1 MRSGAAVF
9 VNLFCS
15 DGLPGSVP
23 YGVVIDLTLIRS
35 LLFVPGDSAKK
46 LDKAQGVIADALIFD
61 WEDAVLLAHK
71 QKAHDTTI
79 EALRDRDG
87 YSQPIVIRVN
97 PVDGD
102 LFVKDWEAL
111 KECRVDA
118 VMLPKCSS
126 ADDIA
131 LLEHRLDADVA
142 IVPII
147 ETPLGVLNAASI
159 ASCSRRVGA
168 VMFGAEDYSVA
179 MDIER
184 SADELEVL
192 YARSATVTA
201 ARAYG
206 IEAIDSPAMDYR
218 DLDALRESS
227 NRSRRLGF
235 SGRSAIHPNQ
245 VPVINEAFTP
255 SAEQASKA
263 AKLLEEFEQADSG
276 AIGIAGR
283 LIDEP
288 ILRQARRVVARF
300 QRLSG

>member
-1 MRSGAAVF
+1 VRSGAAAL
-9 VNLFCS
+9 VNFSSS

-46 LDKAQGVIADALIFD
+46 LDKAKGVIADALIFD
-61 WEDAVLLAHK
+61 WEDAVLFEHK
-71 QKAHDTTI
+71 QKARDTTI
-79 EALRDRDG
+79 EALRNRDE
-87 YSQPIVIRVN
+87 YSQPIVIRIN
-97 PVDGD
+97 PVGD
-102 LFVKDWEAL
+102 DSFVGDCEAL
-111 KECRVDA
+111 KECRADA
-118 VMLPKCSS
+118 VMLPKCIS

-131 LLEHRLDADVA
+131 LLENRLAPDVA
-142 IVPII
+142 VIPII
-147 ETPLGVLNAASI
+147 ETPLSVLNAASI
-159 ASCSRRVGA
+159 AACSDRVGA
-168 VMFGAEDYSVA
+168 FMFGAEDYSVA
-179 MDIER
+179 MGIER

-218 DLDALRESS
+218 DLDALRKSS
-227 NRSRRLGF
+227 DRSRRLGF

-255 SAEQASKA
+255 SAEQATKA

-276 AIGIAGR
+276 AIGIDGR

-300 QRLSG
+300 GRLSG

>member
-1 MRSGAAVF
+1 VRSGAAAL
-9 VNLFCS
+9 VNFPSS

-23 YGVVIDLTLIRS
+23 YGGVIDLTLIRS

-46 LDKAQGVIADALIFD
+46 LDKAKGVITDALIFD

-71 QKAHDTTI
+71 QKARDTTI

-87 YSQPIVIRVN
+87 YSQPIVIRIN

-102 LFVKDWEAL
+102 LLVRDCEAL
-111 KECRVDA
+111 KECRADA

-126 ADDIA
+126 SDDIA

-255 SAEQASKA
+255 SVEQASKA
-263 AKLLEEFEQADSG
+263 AKLLGEFEQAGSG
-276 AIGIAGR
+276 AIGIEGR